1 MSDTRWPGYAAYY
14 YEAFPMD
21 KLVRWKLPTYGDL
34 KTGGMG
40 RKEFMALKESIE
52 NDGLINPIIIEQDQR
67 FRIALGHNRVEV
79 MYQLGRTHIKAV
91 LLVKG
96 IKIMLPE
103 KRSIPNRFFV
113 EQMKTLHP
121 GDETWRLSQWA
132 KRVALSCRQ
141 ELEVAA

>member
-1 MSDTRWPGYAAYY
+1 MSNGRWPGYAAYY

-21 KLVRWKLPTYGDL
+21 KLVRWKAPTYADL

-40 RKEFMALKESIE
+40 RKEFLALKESIE
-52 NDGLINPIIIEQDQR
+52 NDGLINPIIIEQDQQ
-67 FRIALGHNRVEV
+67 FRIAIGHNRVEA
-79 MYQLGRTHIKAV
+79 MYQLGHTHIKAV

-96 IKIMLPE
+96 GKHMLPG
-103 KRSIPNRFFV
+103 KIGIPNRFFV
-113 EQMKTLHP
+113 EQMKSLQP

-132 KRVALSCRQ
+132 KRVVGSCRQ